1 VELVMDP
8 VIDTTVRT
16 TLALLFLV
24 AASHKLRDL
33 SRFRA
38 TLTEYQLLP
47 TMFVAPVAALVVGV
61 ELAVAGALATAALRT
76 PGLVAAA
83 AVLVVYGN
91 AVAVNL
97 ARGRRHIDCGCAG
110 PATRQPISGWLVVRN
125 TVLAAGALASLAPV
139 RPRPLVWVDALTVV
153 AATAVL
159 AALYAALDRLLANGP
174 ALARLRGVA

>member
-1 VELVMDP
+1 MDP
-8 VIDTTVRT
+8 VIDATVRT

-24 AASHKLRDL
+24 AASHKLRDRT
-33 SRFRA
+33 RFRA
-38 TLTEYQLLP
+38 TLAEYQLLP
-47 TMFVAPVAALVVGV
+47 AMFVAPVAALVVGV
-61 ELAVAGALATAALRT
+61 ELAVAGALVTPVLRT

-83 AVLVVYGN
+83 AVLVVYGS

-97 ARGRRHIDCGCAG
+97 ARGRRHIDCGCVG

-125 TVLAAGALASLAPV
+125 AVLAAGALGGLAPV
-139 RPRPLVWVDALTVV
+139 RPRPLVWVDVFTVV
-153 AATAVL
+153 AATAAL